1 MVRLLSACAHAGGAP
16 AAVAGLP
23 LGVVVARGVAGMFE
37 TFSGAQVAELC
48 FELGRLARRR
58 PRAAA
63 ATAFKLTRTIRR
75 GLARPAL
82 E

>member
-23 LGVVVARGVAGMFE
+23 LGVVVARGVGMFE
-37 TFSGAQVAELC
+37 MFSGAQVAELC